1 MLATQNPTAP
11 HDLASAKTKSTLMEP
26 DHKAPPIALDA
37 EDQFMRDFLRDG
49 VCIYKHSGDS
59 GFVLT
64 ELSFLHSTSL

>member
-1 MLATQNPTAP
+1 
-11 HDLASAKTKSTLMEP
+11 MEP